1 MKKAIVAICLLIIVA
16 GVTYV
21 KVVRGTAQRQIS
33 WDEGRKEATGELLAY
48 RQAVD
53 SLQYLIEQQ
62 EVAFR
67 DSLSHRDSTY
77 QAGIDSLMIVL
88 DSMWAQTDGEVDSTE
103 GESGT
108 PTDAEIAD
116 DAVHRE
122 IIAYYEKLYQEL
134 PNDLSVYERKVALH
148 EIRLETAQNFSISL
162 NELKALRSRYELT
175 Y

>member
-1 MKKAIVAICLLIIVA
+1 MKKMIVAICLLIIVV

-21 KVVRGTAQRQIS
+21 KVVRGTSQRQIS
-33 WDEGRKEATGELLAY
+33 RDEGKKEATGELLAY

-62 EVAFR
+62 EIAFR
-67 DSLSHRDSTY
+67 DSLSHRDSAY

-88 DSMWAQTDGEVDSTE
+88 DSMWAQAGGEVDSTQE
-103 GESGT
+103 ESGA
-108 PTDAEIAD
+108 PTDAEIAEE
-116 DAVHRE
+116 AAHSE
-122 IIAYYEKLYQEL
+122 IIAFYEKLYQGL
-134 PNDLSVYERKVALH
+134 PNDLSKYERKVALH

-162 NELKALRSRYELT
+162 NELKALRSQYELT